1 MRKFSVHIECIAIE
15 SKLLNKIMPTSEHF
29 RFHINK
35 KFTYP
40 EGQLA
45 SVLYVVLGG
54 ERGATSPL
62 EE

>member
-1 MRKFSVHIECIAIE
+1 
-15 SKLLNKIMPTSEHF
+15 MPTSEHF

-45 SVLYVVLGG
+45 SILYGVLGG